1 MFLVGITGGI
11 ATGKTFACD
20 FFKRKKIEIVDADE
34 ISRSLQ
40 DIGEKGYEEVV
51 KAFGGEVLKP
61 NKELDKGKLR
71 KIIFSDQKKKEKL
84 EAIMHPII
92 GEKTLEDVAKIK
104 SKWGIYSAPIWGKYD
119 NFNRTLVID
128 APKQAQI
135 ERIIKRDNVNE
146 EEAKIIIDKQMSRHN
161 RISFATDFI
170 LNDSSVEDFERK
182 LEFYFNFFENQL

>member
-84 EAIMHPII
+84 E
-92 GEKTLEDVAKIK
+92 KC
-104 SKWGIYSAPIWGKYD
+104 
-119 NFNRTLVID
+119 NF
-128 APKQAQI
+128 
-135 ERIIKRDNVNE
+135 
-146 EEAKIIIDKQMSRHN
+146 
-161 RISFATDFI
+161 
-170 LNDSSVEDFERK
+170 
-182 LEFYFNFFENQL
+182 

>member
-40 DIGEKGYEEVV
+40 AIGEKGYEEVV